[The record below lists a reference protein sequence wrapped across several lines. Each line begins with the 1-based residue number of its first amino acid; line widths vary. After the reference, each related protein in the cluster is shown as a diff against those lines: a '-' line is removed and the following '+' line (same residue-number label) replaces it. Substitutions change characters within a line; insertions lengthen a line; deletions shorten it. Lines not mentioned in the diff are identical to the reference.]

1 MNIKTK
7 KMLVTIM
14 LVKMT
19 LILPTLTLAVP
30 NAPDINV
37 SAVGSQVIVNFDP
50 VTGATGYKLY
60 YAPYPELSPLKSM
73 DLGTATSYKTTL
85 ATEDYYAVAV
95 TSYDDSSESTLSN
108 IDVASLNE
116 SLSGGETTLADASTH
131 AFSSPA
137 PNLDEAGLEQHLAG
151 DADFEAVFVTAPASV
166 NGGLGPV
173 FNQTSCE
180 GCHPKDG
187 RGAPPEEGG
196 EFDTM
201 FLRLSTPGKDS
212 TTGGPVAVEGFGT
225 QLFQKSIFG
234 MQSHADVTVT
244 YTEESK
250 TFADGKPYS
259 LRTPHYNVKPYID
272 LPDDVMFSPRV
283 APAVFGRGLLEAI
296 PESTILALADENDA
310 DGDGI
315 SGKANYVWHPVEK
328 KTVLG
333 RFGLKANNPTLI
345 VQNAGAYHG
354 DIGIT
359 SPIFPVDTSTG
370 LPQDDGLQDDPE
382 ISMETLENVTFY
394 VQTLSVPARRNTD
407 KAEVRQGQIIF
418 AQAGC
423 GSCHVPTIKTGE
435 FEGVES
441 ISNQVIHPYTDMLL
455 HDMGEGLA
463 DNRPDFLADGNEWR
477 TPPLWA
483 IGLTE
488 VVHGHTFFLHDGR
501 ARNLMEAIMW
511 HGGEAEDAKNYVNN
525 LSETERDALLAFLN
539 SL

>member
-1 MNIKTK
+1 MNFCIKKIITA
-7 KMLVTIM
+7 VT
-14 LVKMT
+14 VA
-19 LILPTLTLAVP
+19 LPAFSLAVP
-30 NAPDINV
+30 LAPDINI
-37 SAVGSQVIVNFDP
+37 SAVGEQIIVNFDP
-50 VTGATGYKLY
+50 VDGATGYKLY
-60 YAPYPELSPLKSM
+60 YAAYPKLSPVYSI
-73 DLGTATSYKTTL
+73 DLGTSTSFRSNL
-85 ATEDYYAVAV
+85 NVEDFYAVAV
-95 TSYDDSSESTLSN
+95 KSYDNSGESGFSN

-116 SLSGGETTLADASTH
+116 ALSGGDTTLADASTH

-137 PNLDEAGLEQHLAG
+137 PNLDEAGLDQHLAG
-151 DADFEAVFVTAPASV
+151 DADFEAVFVTSPAVV
-166 NGGLGPV
+166 NAGLGPV

-187 RGAPPEEGG
+187 RGAPPENGG
-196 EFDTM
+196 TFDTM
-201 FLRLSTPGKDS
+201 FLRLSIPGKDAI
-212 TTGGPVAVEGFGT
+212 TGGPVAVEGFGT
-225 QLFQKSIFG
+225 QLFQKAVFG
-234 MQSHADVTVT
+234 VQSHADVTVS
-244 YTEESK
+244 YAEENK
-250 TFADGKPYS
+250 TFADGKAYT
-259 LRTPHYNVKPYID
+259 LRTPGYDVKPYIQ
-272 LPDDVMFSPRV
+272 LPDNVMFSPRV
-283 APAVFGRGLLEAI
+283 APAVFGRGLLEAV
-296 PESTILALADENDA
+296 PEATIVALADENDS

-315 SGKANYVWHPVEK
+315 SGKPNYVWHPVEK

-333 RFGLKANNPTLI
+333 RFGLKANNPTLLI
-345 VQNAGAYHG
+345 QNAGAYHG

-359 SPIFPVDTSTG
+359 SPIFPVDTSAG

-407 KAEVRQGQIIF
+407 KLEVRQGQIIF

-423 GSCHVPTIKTGE
+423 GSCHIPTLKTGE
-435 FEGVES
+435 FEGVSS

-455 HDMGEGLA
+455 HDMGDGLA

-501 ARNLMEAIMW
+501 ARNLIEAIMW
-511 HGGEAEDAKNYVNN
+511 HGGEAENAKNHVNN
-525 LSETERDALLAFLN
+525 LTEAQRDALIAFLN